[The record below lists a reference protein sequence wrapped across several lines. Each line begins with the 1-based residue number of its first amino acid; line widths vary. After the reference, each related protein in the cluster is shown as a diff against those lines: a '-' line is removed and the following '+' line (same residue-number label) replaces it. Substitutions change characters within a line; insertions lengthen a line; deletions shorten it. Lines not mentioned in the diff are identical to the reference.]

1 MRLADLPTPSL
12 VLDRSRLMRNVARM
26 RARAKELGVTLR
38 PHMKTAKS
46 ADVARAVHGGRPG
59 PITVSTLAEAEYF
72 ANAGFTDMLYAVAIA
87 PAKLDRVAALMR
99 AAPAL
104 KILTD
109 DVDAAHAIV
118 ARGTALGVRF
128 NAVVEIETGGGRAG
142 VDPRSPELAAI
153 ADALGPAGML
163 GGVMSHAGH
172 SYGCN
177 GIAEIEDVA
186 EAERAGVVEAA
197 EFLRAKGH
205 IFDHVSVGSTPTALH
220 ARHLQGVTEMR
231 PGNFVF
237 FDLFQHGL
245 GMCAAED
252 IAVGV
257 LASVIGHHRARN
269 HLLLD
274 AGALALSKDTGANR
288 RIDNVGYG
296 LIRDPGQASPRED
309 LAVLDVH
316 QEHGIL
322 SARRG
327 LDAIDPLPFSDW
339 PVGRRVLV
347 MPNHVCMT
355 SAMYQHYHVVD
366 GNDEIVAVWDRV
378 NGW

>member
-26 RARAKELGVTLR
+26 RARAAELGVTLR

-46 ADVARAVHGGRPG
+46 VDVAKAVHGGGTG
-59 PITVSTLAEAEYF
+59 PITVSTLAEAEHF
-72 ANAGFTDMLYAVAIA
+72 AKAGFTDMLYAVAIA
-87 PAKLDRVAALMR
+87 PAKLDRAAALMR

-109 DVDAAHAIV
+109 DVDVAKAITE
-118 ARGTALGVRF
+118 RGKALGVRF
-128 NAVVEIETGGGRAG
+128 NAVVEVETGGARAG
-142 VDPRSPELAAI
+142 VDPTSPELAAI
-153 ADALGPAGML
+153 AATLGPAGML
-163 GGVMSHAGH
+163 AGVMAHAGH
-172 SYGCN
+172 SYGCE

-186 EAERAGVVEAA
+186 EDERAGVVAAA

-205 IFDHVSVGSTPTALH
+205 SFDLVSVGSTPTALH
-220 ARHLQGVTEMR
+220 ARHLRGVTEMR

-257 LASVIGHHRARN
+257 LASVIGQHRGRN

-288 RIDNVGYG
+288 RIESVGYG
-296 LIRDPGQASPRED
+296 LIRDPGTPSPRED

-327 LDAIDPLPFSDW
+327 LDAIDPLPFADW

-355 SAMYQHYHVVD
+355 SAMYTHYHVVD
-366 GNDEIVAVWDRV
+366 GGDEIVAVWDRV